1 MKARTVQLV
10 RKDLRWQWRRQVAN
24 LNSEMA
30 TEGREGQTSVDDR
43 KSVLTG
49 QTVQWIKDVQ

>member
-1 MKARTVQLV
+1 MKARSVQLV

-24 LNSEMA
+24 LYSEMA
-30 TEGREGQTSVDDR
+30 TEGREGQTCVDDR

-49 QTVQWIKDVQ
+49 QTVQWINDVQ